1 MDAAHTAPNY
11 DFTFRSSSISHCLM
25 ARDEMT
31 TGKMPSS
38 KYLALQAITHAVRP
52 RNGNEFA
59 DLNVKV

>member
-1 MDAAHTAPNY
+1 MIS
-11 DFTFRSSSISHCLM
+11 RSSINHCLM

-38 KYLALQAITHAVRP
+38 EYLALQVITHAVRP